1 MSRSNIT
8 LIGMPGAGKSTVGVV
23 VAKMLCKSFIDTDIL
38 IQQTGGARLFEI
50 INEKGND
57 GFVALEGEV
66 ISSLDVRH
74 TVIATGGSAV
84 LSEAAMKHL
93 KAISTVIYLRIPV
106 ESLAKRLGDLKCRGV
121 VLGEGQTLED
131 LYAERDPLYEKYA
144 DVIIDSSNF
153 SNIQTTAKKIIK
165 KIDKKRAK

>member
-23 VAKMLCKSFIDTDIL
+23 VAKMLCKSFVDTDIL
-38 IQQTGGARLFEI
+38 IQQTAGARLFEI

-57 GFVALEGEV
+57 GFLALEGEV
-66 ISSLDVRH
+66 ISSLDARH

-84 LSEAAMKHL
+84 LSSSAMEHL
-93 KAISTVIYLRIPV
+93 KSISTVVYLRIPV
-106 ESLAKRLGDLKCRGV
+106 ESLAERLGDLKCRGV
-121 VLGEGQTLED
+121 VLGSGQTLDD
-131 LYAERDPLYEKYA
+131 LYAERAPLYEKYA

-165 KIDKKRAK
+165 RVEKKRAK